1 MLLYRSCSQKM
12 CRMTRHYSS
21 PTIKLGL
28 TRLESTKK
36 TFFQKVLLSFLLKT
50 FNFTSFVWILIQFDS
65 GTRMKKHKKIGESTI
80 FSLFLL
86 LLILLKIRR
95 SRRRAFFRKGRRRR
109 GGWWRLW
116 PTLVPIF
123 LLSPDRKND
132 DGNGE
137 GSSRNMKELPSRHEL
152 SLRRSRPAFYYTQKL
167 FLPIFILTIYSFWV
181 FDRNLEIGIFF
192 FVVWCIFQTLN
203 YAECENKIKVIDWF
217 YKRICFSCKCQNTF
231 YGWYVMTN
239 CPYWREN
246 ERMKT

>member
-36 TFFQKVLLSFLLKT
+36 TFFQKTPFLSFLLKT
-50 FNFTSFVWILIQFDS
+50 FNFTSFVWILIQFNS
-65 GTRMKKHKKIGESTI
+65 GTRMKKHKKIGESRI
-80 FSLFLL
+80 FFLFLL

-167 FLPIFILTIYSFWV
+167 FFPIFNLTIYSFWV
-181 FDRNLEIGIFF
+181 FGTKSTKYGFL
-192 FVVWCIFQTLN
+192 QQKSQ
-203 YAECENKIKVIDWF
+203 KIT
-217 YKRICFSCKCQNTF
+217 CK
-231 YGWYVMTN
+231 
-239 CPYWREN
+239 
-246 ERMKT
+246 

>member
-1 MLLYRSCSQKM
+1 MKFPSCFLAKESPFFIIKHGQMLLYRSCSQKM

-36 TFFQKVLLSFLLKT
+36 TFFQKTSFLSFLLKT
-50 FNFTSFVWILIQFDS
+50 FNFTSFVWILMPPIRAREWRS
-65 GTRMKKHKKIGESTI
+65 IRKLVKAE

-86 LLILLKIRR
+86 EILR

-167 FLPIFILTIYSFWV
+167 FFPIFILTIYSFGV
-181 FDRNLEIGIFF
+181 LVQNLNF
-192 FVVWCIFQTLN
+192 CRKKSP
-203 YAECENKIKVIDWF
+203 KII
-217 YKRICFSCKCQNTF
+217 R
-231 YGWYVMTN
+231 
-239 CPYWREN
+239 
-246 ERMKT
+246 